1 MFPWAGVL
9 VVGSDYEAFAEAIA
23 GDWLSNIDA
32 LLAWNHGSVHF
43 LQGLGS
49 QALHNHGLRLLN
61 AGRDALAAPDDP
73 ATAQRFTREAD
84 FLTQTGEGG
93 LSTWDLL
100 EAAATVEARRLIP
113 QAAWTS
119 PPQAGPAFDLL
130 VAHLGEEDAG
140 ELCAFLTFFA
150 LLTGEPTSTFASL
163 AEAAAQQ
170 ADTWKGVGAAE
181 VLDQLDWGDEFDSY
195 WDRVSA
201 GEPVGTPYLADPL
214 REGMRRI
221 GRSRLLELLARPSA
235 HLHELEEHELRSI
248 LPPVIVYPSR
258 DGGLVHH
265 LNGVA
270 LDDGGQFARD
280 ALADVGVYGAA
291 WQLGRRSEA
300 AYCHHVAC
308 PHHHTGLCHQYFN
321 PPDNETG
328 HDGCGFIPAF
338 AAYAGQDPATTWSR
352 FGERAAL

>member
-1 MFPWAGVL
+1 MRWR
-9 VVGSDYEAFAEAIA
+9 
-23 GDWLSNIDA
+23 
-32 LLAWNHGSVHF
+32 
-43 LQGLGS
+43 
-49 QALHNHGLRLLN
+49 RLTT
-61 AGRDALAAPDDP
+61 
-73 ATAQRFTREAD
+73 ATTQRFTREAD

-119 PPQAGPAFDLL
+119 PPKAGPAFDLL

-150 LLTGEPTSTFASL
+150 LLTGEPSGTFASL

-170 ADTWKGVGAAE
+170 PETWKGVGAAE

-201 GEPVGTPYLADPL
+201 GEPVGTPYLAEPL

-235 HLHELEEHELRSI
+235 PCTSWR
-248 LPPVIVYPSR
+248 
-258 DGGLVHH
+258 
-265 LNGVA
+265 
-270 LDDGGQFARD
+270 
-280 ALADVGVYGAA
+280 
-291 WQLGRRSEA
+291 
-300 AYCHHVAC
+300 
-308 PHHHTGLCHQYFN
+308 
-321 PPDNETG
+321 
-328 HDGCGFIPAF
+328 
-338 AAYAGQDPATTWSR
+338 
-352 FGERAAL
+352 ERAALDPSARDRLPVARRRPGAPPQRRRAR